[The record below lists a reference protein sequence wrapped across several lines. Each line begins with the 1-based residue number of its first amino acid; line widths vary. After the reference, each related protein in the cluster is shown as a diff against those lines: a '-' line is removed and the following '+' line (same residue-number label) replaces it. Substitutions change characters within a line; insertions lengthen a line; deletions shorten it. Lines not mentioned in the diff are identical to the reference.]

1 MARRAKAQKTRKPKT
16 TDAPQVRGEIAERGQ
31 RFRAATFEVRAEK
44 REGCDDEVRT
54 VRASVSSEAPVEEYV
69 FDEEQGRWIR
79 AWEILGH
86 GEGEID
92 TSRMA
97 DGLVIQDTHEGDQ
110 IGIMRSPEIRDG
122 KITGEIEFGCGDR
135 AQEIK
140 ADAIAGIRRNMSVGY
155 MVNRWEN
162 TGDVV
167 DGLPVYRAVSWTP
180 YEASFVPVPADTRV
194 GVARSED
201 ITHKGGIAARKE
213 VQVMDKPTEENKAVL
228 TAENVS
234 EMYRLARA
242 ADMEAGIVDEHI
254 KSGKSFDEFRTLA
267 ISALEKAKAERAK
280 KPEMPK
286 ATDERRVFDEGEAKA
301 VRKHYSIHRA
311 ILSMVD
317 PKVDAGYER
326 EVSDEIAKQ
335 TGRAA
340 QGLYIPNFI
349 HGQRAITPPNFV
361 VGDSNGSN
369 FVATDLLASEYIEPL
384 VAKMRLTE
392 AGMRTIT
399 GLRGDIAIPKGG
411 LSQGGWIAENGT
423 ADATVSTL
431 GQVTGTPH
439 TASAY
444 TDISRKMLL
453 QSSIS
458 AEAYTVESLD
468 RALRYLLET
477 AGYSGTGSDAQPT
490 GIVNTVGVGS
500 VNFVAGAPT
509 LSKLV
514 DMWSA
519 IESANAGSE
528 SMAWIATPA
537 VKAILRTTMDSFT
550 TTGSSGDI
558 TVGLGK
564 YLLEQLRGEAFCEGY
579 RFLDTTL
586 APAKKLLFGD
596 FSQLVLALWSGTD
609 IRVDPYTLSNTGAL
623 RVVALQDCDYL
634 VRHAAAFAV
643 GNTVLS

>member
-1 MARRAKAQKTRKPKT
+1 MARRAKARKMRKSDENT
-16 TDAPQVRGEIAERGQ
+16 APQVREEIAERGQ
-31 RFRAATFEVRAEK
+31 RFRAASFEIHAEK
-44 REGCDDEVRT
+44 REGCDEEVRT
-54 VRASVSSEAPVEEYV
+54 VRASVSSETPVEEYV
-69 FDEEQGRWIR
+69 FDEEQDRWIR

-92 TSRMA
+92 RSRMA
-97 DGLVIQDTHEGDQ
+97 DGLVIQDTHGGDQ
-110 IGIMRSPEIRDG
+110 IGIMRSPEVRDG
-122 KITGEIEFGCGDR
+122 KISGEIEFGCGDR

-167 DGLPVYRAVSWTP
+167 DGLPVYRATSWTP

-194 GVARSED
+194 GVARGGD
-201 ITHKGGIAARKE
+201 FANHKGGRTAKE
-213 VQVMDKPTEENKAVL
+213 FQIMETPEENKAVL

-254 KSGKSFDEFRTLA
+254 KGGKSFDEFRALA
-267 ISALEKAKAERAK
+267 IAALEKAKAERAK
-280 KPEMPK
+280 KPDTPP
-286 ATDERRVFDEGEAKA
+286 AADTRRAFDEGEAKA
-301 VRKHYSIHRA
+301 VRKQYSIHRA

-349 HGQRAITPPNFV
+349 HQRAITPPNFV

-423 ADATVSTL
+423 ANATVSTL

-444 TDISRKMLL
+444 TDISRKMLI

-490 GIVNTVGVGS
+490 GIINTVGIGS

-564 YLLEQLRGEAFCEGY
+564 YLLEQLRGEAYCEGY

>member
-1 MARRAKAQKTRKPKT
+1 MAKRAKPRKTRKVDEPT
-16 TDAPQVRGEIAERGQ
+16 APQVREEIAERGQ
-31 RFRAATFEVRAEK
+31 RFRAATFEIHAEK
-44 REGCDDEVRT
+44 REGCDEEVRT
-54 VRASVSSEAPVEEYV
+54 VRASVSSESPVEEYI
-69 FDEEQGRWIR
+69 FDEEQDRWIR

-86 GEGEID
+86 GDGEID
-92 TSRMA
+92 RSRMA
-97 DGLVIQDTHEGDQ
+97 DGLVIQDTHRGDQ
-110 IGIMRSPEIRDG
+110 IGIMRSPEVRDG

-162 TGDVV
+162 TGEVV
-167 DGLPVYRAVSWTP
+167 DGLPVYRATSWTP

-201 ITHKGGIAARKE
+201 ITPKGGRTAKE
-213 VQVMDKPTEENKAVL
+213 FQIMDTPEENKAVL

-242 ADMEAGIVDEHI
+242 ADMDAGAVDEHI
-254 KSGKSFDEFRTLA
+254 KSGKSFDEFRALA
-267 ISALEKAKAERAK
+267 ISALEKAKAERAT
-280 KPEMPK
+280 KPDTPPV
-286 ATDERRVFDEGEAKA
+286 ADTRRSFDEGEARA

-317 PKVDAGYER
+317 TKVDAGYER

-340 QGLYIPNFI
+340 QGMYIPNFI
-349 HGQRAITPPNFV
+349 HGERAITPPNFV

-423 ADATVSTL
+423 ANATVSTL
-431 GQVTGTPH
+431 GQVTGSPH

-444 TDISRKMLL
+444 TDISRKMLI

-477 AGYSGTGSDAQPT
+477 AGYSGTGADAQPT
-490 GIVNTVGVGS
+490 GIVNTVGIGS

-537 VKAILRTTMDSFT
+537 VKALLRTTMDSFT
-550 TTGSSGDI
+550 TTGGSGDI

>member
-1 MARRAKAQKTRKPKT
+1 MARRAKTTKTRKVDEPT
-16 TDAPQVRGEIAERGQ
+16 APQVREEIAERGQ
-31 RFRAATFEVRAEK
+31 RFRAASFEVHAEK
-44 REGCDDEVRT
+44 REGCDEEVRT
-54 VRASVSSEAPVEEYV
+54 VRASVSSETPVVEYI
-69 FDEEQGRWIR
+69 FDEEQDRWIR

-92 TSRMA
+92 RSRMA

-110 IGIMRSPEIRDG
+110 IGIMRSPEVRDG

-162 TGDVV
+162 TGEVM
-167 DGLPVYRAVSWTP
+167 DGLPVYRATSWTP
-180 YEASFVPVPADTRV
+180 YEASFVPVPADTQV
-194 GVARSED
+194 GVSRSEE
-201 ITHKGGIAARKE
+201 ITNPKGGNTARKFNIMNE
-213 VQVMDKPTEENKAVL
+213 ENENKAVL

-242 ADMEAGIVDEHI
+242 ADMEAGVVDEHI
-254 KSGKSFDEFRTLA
+254 KSGKSFDEFRALA
-267 ISALEKAKAERAK
+267 IAALEKAQAERTK
-280 KPEMPK
+280 KPDTPPV
-286 ATDERRVFDEGEAKA
+286 TDIRRNFDEGEVKT

-335 TGRAA
+335 TGRSA
-340 QGLYIPNFI
+340 QGLYIPNFV
-349 HGQRAITPPNFV
+349 RAVTPPDFV
-361 VGDSNGSN
+361 KGDGNGSD
-369 FVATDLLASEYIEPL
+369 FVATDLLAGEYIEPL

-411 LSQGGWIAENGT
+411 LSQGGWIVENGT
-423 ADATVSTL
+423 ANPTVSTL

-477 AGYSGTGSDAQPT
+477 AGYSGTGADAQPT
-490 GIVNTVGVGS
+490 GIVNTAGIGS

-509 LSKLV
+509 LAKLV
-514 DMWSA
+514 EMWSA

-537 VKAILRTTMDSFT
+537 VKAILRTTMDTVT
-550 TTGSSGDI
+550 TTGGSGDI

-609 IRVDPYTLSNTGAL
+609 IRVDPYTLSASGAL
-623 RVVALQDCDYL
+623 RIVALQDCDYL

>member
-1 MARRAKAQKTRKPKT
+1 MAKRAKTRKTRKSDEQT
-16 TDAPQVRGEIAERGQ
+16 APQVREEIAERGQ
-31 RFRAATFEVRAEK
+31 RFRAATFEIHAEK
-44 REGCDDEVRT
+44 RDGCDDEVRT

-69 FDEEQGRWIR
+69 FDEDKNRWVR
-79 AWEILGH
+79 AFEILGH
-86 GEGEID
+86 AEGEID

-110 IGIMRSPEIRDG
+110 IGIMRAPEIRDG
-122 KITGEIEFGCGDR
+122 KITGEIEFGCGER

-162 TGDVV
+162 TGEVR
-167 DGLPVYRAVSWTP
+167 DGLPVYRATSWTP

-201 ITHKGGIAARKE
+201 TTHKGGRTAKE
-213 VQVMDKPTEENKAVL
+213 FQIMDTPEENKAVL

-254 KSGKSFDEFRTLA
+254 KSGKSFDEFRSLA
-267 ISALEKAKAERAK
+267 ITALEKAAAERAK

-286 ATDERRVFDEGEAKA
+286 ATDERRAFDESEAKA
-301 VRKHYSIHRA
+301 VRKQYSIHRA

-340 QGLYIPNFI
+340 QGLYIPNFV

-423 ADATVSTL
+423 ANATVSTL
-431 GQVTGTPH
+431 GQVTGSPH

-444 TDISRKMLL
+444 TDISRKMLI
-453 QSSIS
+453 QSSVS

-477 AGYSGTGSDAQPT
+477 AGYSGTGSDSQPT

-509 LSKLV
+509 LAKLV
-514 DMWSA
+514 EMWSA

-537 VKAILRTTMDSFT
+537 VKAILRTTIDSVT
-550 TTGSSGDI
+550 TTGGSGDV

-564 YLLEQLRGEAFCEGY
+564 YLLEQLKGEAYCEGY

-623 RVVALQDCDYL
+623 RVVALQDCDFL

>member
-1 MARRAKAQKTRKPKT
+1 MAKRAKTRKARKVEES
-16 TDAPQVRGEIAERGQ
+16 APHVREEMAERGQ
-31 RFRAATFEVRAEK
+31 RFRSASFEIVREACGEDGAEEK
-44 REGCDDEVRT
+44 RT
-54 VRASVSSEAPVEEYV
+54 VRASVSSETPVEEFV
-69 FDEEQGRWIR
+69 FDDAHGEWVR
-79 AWEILGH
+79 AMEVLGH

-92 TSRMA
+92 RSRMA
-97 DGLVIQDTHEGDQ
+97 DGLVIQDTHGGDQ
-110 IGIMRSPEIRDG
+110 IGIMRSPEVRDG

-140 ADAIAGIRRNMSVGY
+140 ADALAGIRRNMSIGY
-155 MVNRWEN
+155 MVNRWER
-162 TGDVV
+162 TGEVV
-167 DGLPVYRAVSWTP
+167 DGLPVYRATSWTP

-201 ITHKGGIAARKE
+201 ITNKGGRTAKE
-213 VQVMDKPTEENKAVL
+213 FQIMETPEENKAVL

-242 ADMEAGIVDEHI
+242 ADMEAGVVDEHI
-254 KSGKSFDEFRTLA
+254 KAGKSFDEFRALA

-280 KPEMPK
+280 KPDTPPAAE
-286 ATDERRVFDEGEAKA
+286 TRRAFDEGEAKA
-301 VRKHYSIHRA
+301 VRKQYSIHRA

-317 PKVDAGYER
+317 PKVEAGYER
-326 EVSDEIAKQ
+326 EISDEIAKQ

-423 ADATVSTL
+423 ANATVSTL
-431 GQVTGTPH
+431 GQVTGSPH

-444 TDISRKMLL
+444 TDISRKMLI

-477 AGYSGTGSDAQPT
+477 AGYSGTGADAQPT
-490 GIVNTVGVGS
+490 GIVNTVGIGGVD
-500 VNFVAGAPT
+500 FVAGAPT

-537 VKAILRTTMDSFT
+537 VKALLRTTMDSFT
-550 TTGSSGDI
+550 TTGGSGDI
-558 TVGLGK
+558 TVGFGK

>member
-1 MARRAKAQKTRKPKT
+1 MKQTKRRKTAKRAADEMPDIESRNR
-16 TDAPQVRGEIAERGQ
+16 V
-31 RFRAATFEVRAEK
+31 RAATFEVAETG
-44 REGCDDEVRT
+44 EGEAKTQT
-54 VRASVSSEAPVEEYV
+54 VRASVSSEAPVEEFVYDDKRGEWV
-69 FDEEQGRWIR
+69 R
-79 AWEILGH
+79 AFEVLGH

-92 TSRMA
+92 FSRMA
-97 DGLVIQDTHEGDQ
+97 DGLVIQDTHGGDQ
-110 IGIMRSPEIRDG
+110 IGIMRDPVVRDG
-122 KITGEIEFGCGDR
+122 KLSGVIDFGCGAR

-140 ADAIAGIRRNMSVGY
+140 ADALAGIRRNMSVGY
-155 MVNRWEN
+155 MVNRWED
-162 TGDVV
+162 TGEEK
-167 DGLPVYRAVSWTP
+167 DGLPIFRAVSWTP

-194 GVARSED
+194 GVARSESATKTKKAD
-201 ITHKGGIAARKE
+201 MPARKD
-213 VQVMDKPTEENKAVL
+213 VQIMDKQNEETRAAL

-242 ADMEAGIVDEHI
+242 ADMEAGVVDEHI
-254 KSGKSFDEFRTLA
+254 KSGKSFDEFRA
-267 ISALEKAKAERAK
+267 IAIAALEKAKAERAK
-280 KPEMPK
+280 KPNMPPATEM
-286 ATDERRVFDEGEAKA
+286 RRVFDEGEAKA
-301 VRKHYSIHRA
+301 VRKQYSIHRA
-311 ILSMVD
+311 ILALAD
-317 PKVDAGYER
+317 PVHHGDAAGYER

-349 HGQRAITPPNFV
+349 HAARAVTPPNFV
-361 VGDSNGSN
+361 KGDGNGSD

-411 LSQGGWIAENGT
+411 LSTGGWIAENGT
-423 ADATVSTL
+423 AKATVSTL

-444 TDISRKMLL
+444 TDISRKMLI

-477 AGYSGTGSDAQPT
+477 AGYAGTGADAQPT
-490 GIVNTVGVGS
+490 GILNTAGIGS

-509 LSKLV
+509 LAKLV

-519 IESANAGSE
+519 IESADAGSE

-537 VKAILRTTMDSFT
+537 VKALLRTTMDTVSV
-550 TTGSSGDI
+550 TGGSGDVN
-558 TVGLGK
+558 VGVGK
-564 YLLEQLRGEAFCEGY
+564 YLLEQLRGEAYCEGY

-623 RVVALQDCDYL
+623 RVVALQDCDFL
-634 VRHAAAFAV
+634 VRHPAAFCV
-643 GNTVLS
+643 GNTVLA

>member
-1 MARRAKAQKTRKPKT
+1 MARRAKTTKTRK
-16 TDAPQVRGEIAERGQ
+16 TDAPEVREEITERGQ
-31 RFRAATFEVRAEK
+31 RFRAASFEVHAEK
-44 REGCDDEVRT
+44 REGCDEEVRT
-54 VRASVSSEAPVEEYV
+54 VRASVSSESPVEEYV
-69 FDEEQGRWIR
+69 FDEEQDRWLR
-79 AWEILGH
+79 AYEILGH

-92 TSRMA
+92 RSRMA
-97 DGLVIQDTHEGDQ
+97 DGLVIQDTHNGDQ
-110 IGIMRSPEIRDG
+110 IGIMRSPEVRDG

-162 TGDVV
+162 TGEVR
-167 DGLPVYRAVSWTP
+167 DGLPVYRATSWTP

-194 GVARSED
+194 GVARSEEN
-201 ITHKGGIAARKE
+201 TNHKGGRTAKE
-213 VQVMDKPTEENKAVL
+213 FQIMEAKTEENKAVL

-242 ADMEAGIVDEHI
+242 ADMDAGAVDEHI
-254 KSGKSFDEFRTLA
+254 KSGKSFDEFRSLA

-280 KPEMPK
+280 KPDTPPV
-286 ATDERRVFDEGEAKA
+286 TDTRRAFDESEAKA

-326 EVSDEIAKQ
+326 EVSEEIAKQ

-340 QGLYIPNFI
+340 QGMYIPNFI
-349 HGQRAITPPNFV
+349 HGERAITPPNFV

-423 ADATVSTL
+423 ANATVSTL

-477 AGYSGTGSDAQPT
+477 AGYSGTGADAQPT

>member
-1 MARRAKAQKTRKPKT
+1 
-16 TDAPQVRGEIAERGQ
+16 
-31 RFRAATFEVRAEK
+31 
-44 REGCDDEVRT
+44 
-54 VRASVSSEAPVEEYV
+54 
-69 FDEEQGRWIR
+69 
-79 AWEILGH
+79 
-86 GEGEID
+86 
-92 TSRMA
+92 
-97 DGLVIQDTHEGDQ
+97 
-110 IGIMRSPEIRDG
+110 
-122 KITGEIEFGCGDR
+122 
-135 AQEIK
+135 
-140 ADAIAGIRRNMSVGY
+140 
-155 MVNRWEN
+155 
-162 TGDVV
+162 
-167 DGLPVYRAVSWTP
+167 
-180 YEASFVPVPADTRV
+180 
-194 GVARSED
+194 
-201 ITHKGGIAARKE
+201 
-213 VQVMDKPTEENKAVL
+213 MDKPTEENKAVL

-242 ADMEAGIVDEHI
+242 ADMEAGVVDEHI
-254 KSGKSFDEFRTLA
+254 KSGRSFDEFRALA

-280 KPEMPK
+280 KPAVPPP
-286 ATDERRVFDEGEAKA
+286 ADTRRAFDEGEAKA
-301 VRKHYSIHRA
+301 VRKRYSIHRA

-317 PKVDAGYER
+317 PKVEAGYER
-326 EVSDEIAKQ
+326 EISDEIAKQ

-349 HGQRAITPPNFV
+349 HAQRAITPPNFV

-423 ADATVSTL
+423 ANATVSTL
-431 GQVTGTPH
+431 GQVTGSPH

-477 AGYSGTGSDAQPT
+477 AGYAGTGADAQPT
-490 GIVNTVGVGS
+490 GIINTVGIGS
-500 VNFVAGAPT
+500 VNFTPGAPT
-509 LSKLV
+509 LGKLV

-537 VKAILRTTMDSFT
+537 VKAILRTTMDTVT
-550 TTGSSGDI
+550 TTGGSGDV

-623 RVVALQDCDYL
+623 RVVALQDCDFL

>member
-1 MARRAKAQKTRKPKT
+1 MARRAKTTKTRK
-16 TDAPQVRGEIAERGQ
+16 TDAPEVREEITERGQ
-31 RFRAATFEVRAEK
+31 RFRAATFEIHAEK
-44 REGCDDEVRT
+44 REGCDEEVRT
-54 VRASVSSEAPVEEYV
+54 VRASVSSETPVVEYI
-69 FDEEQGRWIR
+69 FDEEQDRWIR
-79 AWEILGH
+79 AWEVLGH

-92 TSRMA
+92 RSRMD
-97 DGLVIQDTHEGDQ
+97 DGLVIQDTHGGDQ
-110 IGIMRSPEIRDG
+110 IGIMRSPEVKDG

-162 TGDVV
+162 TGEVV

-194 GVARSED
+194 GVSRSEE
-201 ITHKGGIAARKE
+201 ITNHKGGSTAKE
-213 VQVMDKPTEENKAVL
+213 FRVMETKEENKAVL

-242 ADMEAGIVDEHI
+242 ADMEAGVVDEHI
-254 KSGKSFDEFRTLA
+254 KSGKSFDEFRALA
-267 ISALEKAKAERAK
+267 IAALEKAQAERKAAK
-280 KPEMPK
+280 PDMPK
-286 ATDERRVFDEGEAKA
+286 VTDERRTFDESEAKT

-311 ILSMVD
+311 IMSMVD

-335 TGRAA
+335 TGRSA
-340 QGLYIPNFI
+340 QGLYIPNFV
-349 HGQRAITPPNFV
+349 RSITPPNFV
-361 VGDSNGSN
+361 KGDGNGSD
-369 FVATDLLASEYIEPL
+369 FVATDLLAGEYIEPL

-411 LSQGGWIAENGT
+411 LSQGGWVVENGT
-423 ADATVSTL
+423 ANPTVSTL

-477 AGYSGTGSDAQPT
+477 AGYSGTGADAQPT
-490 GIVNTVGVGS
+490 GIVNTVGIGS

-509 LSKLV
+509 LAKLV
-514 DMWSA
+514 EMWSA

-537 VKAILRTTMDSFT
+537 VKAILRTTMDTVT
-550 TTGSSGDI
+550 TTGGSGDI

-623 RVVALQDCDYL
+623 RVVALQDCDFL

>member
-1 MARRAKAQKTRKPKT
+1 MARRAKAIKTRKPEAAT
-16 TDAPQVRGEIAERGQ
+16 ATSEDTERGQ
-31 RFRAATFEVRAEK
+31 RFRSASFEIVRECGKEGGEEK
-44 REGCDDEVRT
+44 RT
-54 VRASVSSEAPVEEYV
+54 VRASVSSDSPVVEYV
-69 FDEEQGRWIR
+69 YDDEQERWIR
-79 AWEILGH
+79 AYEILGH

-92 TSRMA
+92 RSRME

-110 IGIMRSPEIRDG
+110 IGIMRNPEVRDG
-122 KITGEIEFGCGDR
+122 KLTGEIEFGCGDR

-162 TGDVV
+162 TGEVR
-167 DGLPVYRAVSWTP
+167 DGLPVYRATSWTP

-194 GVARSED
+194 GVSRSGE
-201 ITHKGGIAARKE
+201 ITNHKGGSTAKE
-213 VQVMDKPTEENKAVL
+213 FRVMETKEENKAVL

-242 ADMEAGIVDEHI
+242 ADMEAGVVDEHI
-254 KSGKSFDEFRTLA
+254 KSGKSFDEFRALA
-267 ISALEKAKAERAK
+267 IAALEKAQAERKAAK
-280 KPEMPK
+280 PDMPK
-286 ATDERRVFDEGEAKA
+286 ATDERRTFDESEAKA
-301 VRKHYSIHRA
+301 VRKRYSIHRA
-311 ILSMVD
+311 IMSMVD

-335 TGRAA
+335 TGRSA
-340 QGLYIPNFI
+340 QGLYIPNFV
-349 HGQRAITPPNFV
+349 RAITPPNFV
-361 VGDSNGSN
+361 KGDGNGSD
-369 FVATDLLASEYIEPL
+369 FVATDLLAGEYIEPL

-411 LSQGGWIAENGT
+411 LSQGGWVVENGT
-423 ADATVSTL
+423 ANPTVSTL

-477 AGYSGTGSDAQPT
+477 AGYSGTGANAQPT
-490 GIVNTVGVGS
+490 GIVNTVGIGS
-500 VNFVAGAPT
+500 VNFTPGAPT
-509 LSKLV
+509 LGKLV

-537 VKAILRTTMDSFT
+537 VKAILRTTMDTVT
-550 TTGSSGDI
+550 TTGGSGDI

-623 RVVALQDCDYL
+623 RVVALQDCDFL

>member
-1 MARRAKAQKTRKPKT
+1 MAKRAKKTKARNP
-16 TDAPQVRGEIAERGQ
+16 DAPQMNAEVAERGQ
-31 RFRAATFEVRAEK
+31 RFRSASFEIVRACGGEGEGEK
-44 REGCDDEVRT
+44 RT
-54 VRASVSSEAPVEEYV
+54 VRASVSSETPVIEDIY
-69 FDEEQGRWIR
+69 DENQERWIR
-79 AWEILGH
+79 AWEVLGH
-86 GEGEID
+86 GENEID
-92 TSRMA
+92 RSRMA

-110 IGIMRSPEIRDG
+110 IGIMRAPEVADG
-122 KITGEIEFGCGDR
+122 KIVGEIEFGCGDR

-167 DGLPVYRAVSWTP
+167 DGLPVYRATSWTP

-194 GVARSED
+194 GVARSEA
-201 ITHKGGIAARKE
+201 TNHNGGRTAKE
-213 VQVMDKPTEENKAVL
+213 FQVMETPEENKAVL

-242 ADMEAGIVDEHI
+242 ADMEAGVVDEHI
-254 KSGKSFDEFRTLA
+254 KSGKSFDEFRALA

-280 KPEMPK
+280 KPDVPPP
-286 ATDERRVFDEGEAKA
+286 ADTRRAFDEGEAK
-301 VRKHYSIHRA
+301 VIRKQYSIHRA

-317 PKVDAGYER
+317 PKVEAGYER
-326 EVSDEIAKQ
+326 EISDEIAKQ

-349 HGQRAITPPNFV
+349 HAQRAVTPPNFV
-361 VGDSNGSN
+361 KGDGNGSN

-423 ADATVSTL
+423 ANATVSTL
-431 GQVTGTPH
+431 GQVTGSPH

-444 TDISRKMLL
+444 TDISRKMLI

-477 AGYSGTGSDAQPT
+477 AGFAGTGADAQPT
-490 GIVNTVGVGS
+490 GIINTVGIGA

-509 LSKLV
+509 LAKLV
-514 DMWSA
+514 EMWSA
-519 IESANAGSE
+519 IESADAGSE

-537 VKAILRTTMDSFT
+537 VKALLRTTMDTVSVA
-550 TTGSSGDI
+550 GESG
-558 TVGLGK
+558 TVNVGVGK

-623 RVVALQDCDYL
+623 RVVALQDCDFL

>member
-1 MARRAKAQKTRKPKT
+1 MARRAKARKTRKRDEQT
-16 TDAPQVRGEIAERGQ
+16 APQVREEIAERGQ
-31 RFRAATFEVRAEK
+31 RFRAASFEIHTEK
-44 REGCDDEVRT
+44 RDDGGEEFRT
-54 VRASVSSEAPVEEYV
+54 VRASVSSETPVVEYI
-69 FDEEQGRWIR
+69 FDEEQDRWIR

-92 TSRMA
+92 RSRMA
-97 DGLVIQDTHEGDQ
+97 DGLVIQDTHHGDQ
-110 IGIMRSPEIRDG
+110 IGIMRSPEVRDG
-122 KITGEIEFGCGDR
+122 KLTGEIEFGCGDR

-167 DGLPVYRAVSWTP
+167 DGLPVYRAISWTP

-201 ITHKGGIAARKE
+201 ITNKGGRTAKE
-213 VQVMDKPTEENKAVL
+213 FQIMDTPEENRAVL

-242 ADMEAGIVDEHI
+242 ADMEDGIVDEHI
-254 KSGKSFDEFRTLA
+254 KSGKSFDEFRALA
-267 ISALEKAKAERAK
+267 IAALEKAKAERAK
-280 KPEMPK
+280 KPDTPPV
-286 ATDERRVFDEGEAKA
+286 TDTRRVFDEGEARA
-301 VRKHYSIHRA
+301 VRKSYSIHRA

-335 TGRAA
+335 TGRSA
-340 QGLYIPNFI
+340 QGIYIPNFI
-349 HGQRAITPPNFV
+349 HESRAVTPPNFIK
-361 VGDSNGSN
+361 GDGNGSN
-369 FVATDLLASEYIEPL
+369 FVATDLLAREYIEPL

-399 GLRGDIAIPKGG
+399 GIRGDIAIPKGG
-411 LSQGGWIAENGT
+411 LSTGAWIAENGT
-423 ADATVSTL
+423 ANATVSTL
-431 GQVTGTPH
+431 GQVMGTPH

-444 TDISRKMLL
+444 TDISRKMLI

-477 AGYSGTGSDAQPT
+477 AGYAGTGADAQPT
-490 GIVNTVGVGS
+490 GIINTTGIGS
-500 VNFVAGAPT
+500 VNFTAGAPT
-509 LSKLV
+509 LAKLV
-514 DMWSA
+514 EMWSA
-519 IESANAGSE
+519 IESADAGSE

-537 VKAILRTTMDSFT
+537 VKALLRTTMDTVSVS
-550 TTGSSGDI
+550 GESGDVS
-558 TVGLGK
+558 VGIGK

-643 GNTVLS
+643 GNTVLA